1 MAPAELTRV
10 VAPDRTAL
18 VAGLGG
24 LTAAAASSVTR
35 ALVTDQVAGGPV
47 RATLPTL
54 VFAAVSMA
62 GFLLGV
68 LAVWSAVKA
77 WLRDD
82 LLSTRARWGGALG
95 MAAMLLVVAVGPC
108 GPPGCPG

>member
-1 MAPAELTRV
+1 

-108 GPPGCPG
+108 GPQGCPG

>member
-1 MAPAELTRV
+1 

-18 VAGLGG
+18 AAGASG
-24 LTAAAASSVTR
+24 LVSAASAAVTR
-35 ALVTDQVAGGPV
+35 ALVAGPV
-47 RATLPTL
+47 PGAPSDVPAPFTLATL
-54 VFAAVSMA
+54 VFAAVSMI
-62 GFLLGV
+62 GFFLGV
-68 LAVWSAVKA
+68 LAIWSAVKA

-108 GPPGCPG
+108 GPQGCPG

>member
-1 MAPAELTRV
+1 M
-10 VAPDRTAL
+10 APDRTAL
-18 VAGLGG
+18 AAGGGG
-24 LTAAAASSVTR
+24 LAAAASSAVTR
-35 ALVTDQVAGGPV
+35 ALVVADPAPGTPV
-47 RATLPTL
+47 PVTLATL
-54 VFAAVSMA
+54 VFAAVTMA

-82 LLSTRARWGGALG
+82 LLSLRARWGGALG

-108 GPPGCPG
+108 GPRGCPG

>member
-1 MAPAELTRV
+1 

-18 VAGLGG
+18 AAGLGG
-24 LTAAAASSVTR
+24 LTAAASSAVTR
-35 ALVTDQVAGGPV
+35 ALVTDQVAGAPV

-54 VFAAVSMA
+54 VFAAVSMV

-82 LLSTRARWGGALG
+82 LLSPRARWGGALG

-108 GPPGCPG
+108 GPQGCPG

>member
-1 MAPAELTRV
+1 

-18 VAGLGG
+18 AAGGSG
-24 LTAAAASSVTR
+24 LALVASSAVTR
-35 ALVTDQVAGGPV
+35 AVVVTDHAPGAPV
-47 RATLPTL
+47 PVTLPTL

-108 GPPGCPG
+108 GPQGCPG

>member
-1 MAPAELTRV
+1 

-18 VAGLGG
+18 AAGLGG
-24 LTAAAASSVTR
+24 LTAAASSAVTR
-35 ALVTDQVAGGPV
+35 ALVTDQVAGAPV

-68 LAVWSAVKA
+68 LAIWSAVKA

-82 LLSTRARWGGALG
+82 FLNRRARLGIALG
-95 MAAMLLVVAVGPC
+95 VGAMLIVVVTGPC
-108 GPPGCPG
+108 GPQGCPG